1 MTEILFNASGVP
13 LLGMGSSF
21 MLQTTG
27 VPGLPSVSGS
37 ASGSVPGSAAGS
49 ASSGARLPVLL
60 PSPDSPDQTSL
71 TSYAVADWGAGNRF
85 PDASDALIS
94 KVGVLSTGLKF
105 IRNFTLGQGIYPVR
119 VTGYDDRGTE
129 QLEMVPD
136 QGIRR
141 FVNSRMV
148 RRYLEKALRDYL
160 KFGPAFV
167 QLIPTADGSAM
178 AGINTVNARYC
189 RLSVANGSGVV
200 EKCFVSGK
208 WPDTPGEGEFHAL
221 DVLDEYDP
229 FASLERFRIGGKVR
243 GRSFMYVV
251 RDSWSN
257 NEYYSAPLWW
267 SAYLAGWLDIAAMV
281 PSFLRKAYENQI
293 SWKWHVQ
300 IPYAFWDKRFPRE
313 EFRDQQLRQQA
324 IEQYLDAVEEN
335 LCAPENANKAIFTFF
350 EINPSN
356 GKTEE
361 QWIIKPLENKLG
373 NEQNLVTSAA
383 ANSEIL
389 FALMINPN
397 VLGAGMPG
405 GTYAGNQGGSNIREA
420 FLVNIANAWVDRQ
433 NILDPLEAYLRF
445 NGVPEDI
452 ELRFRNTILTTLD
465 SGAGTSKTMS

>member
-1 MTEILFNASGVP
+1 L
-13 LLGMGSSF
+13 
-21 MLQTTG
+21 
-27 VPGLPSVSGS
+27 
-37 ASGSVPGSAAGS
+37 
-49 ASSGARLPVLL
+49 LL
-60 PSPDSPDQTSL
+60 PADPDQDKTLVS
-71 TSYAVADWGAGNRF
+71 SYEIADWGSGNKF
-85 PDASDALIS
+85 PDTSDSLIS
-94 KVGVLSTGLKF
+94 RIGVLNTGLKF

-119 VTGYDDRGTE
+119 VVGYDASGNE
-129 QLEMVPD
+129 ELSMVDD
-136 QGIRR
+136 QQIRR

-167 QLIPTADGSAM
+167 QLVPDAGGNQM

-189 RLSVANGSGVV
+189 RLSVANSLGVV

-208 WPDTPGEGEFHAL
+208 WPDTPSDGEYQVI

-229 FASLERFRIGGKVR
+229 ADALQRLRLAGKIK
-243 GRSFMYVV
+243 GRSFMFVV

-257 NEYYSAPLWW
+257 NEYYSAPLWL
-267 SAYLAGWLDIAAMV
+267 SAYLAGWTDIALQV

-313 EFRDQQLRQQA
+313 EFKDAALRQKA
-324 IEQYLDAVEEN
+324 IEDYLDSIETN

-356 GKTEE
+356 GKIEE
-361 QWIIKPLENKLG
+361 QWVIKPLENKLG

-445 NGVPEDI
+445 NGVPDDV
-452 ELRFRNTILTTLD
+452 ELRFRNTVLNTLD
-465 SGAGTSKTMS
+465 AGSGTSKTLS

>member
-1 MTEILFNASGVP
+1 MADVVFNRAGVP
-13 LLGMGSSF
+13 LVGYGSSHF
-21 MLQTTG
+21 FQTTG
-27 VPGLPSVSGS
+27 VPLGAASVA
-37 ASGSVPGSAAGS
+37 ASGSGSGVLSPSS
-49 ASSGARLPVLL
+49 ADLPKTFL
-60 PSPDSPDQTSL
+60 DSFE
-71 TSYAVADWGAGNRF
+71 VADWGSGNRF
-85 PDASDALIS
+85 PDMADALVS
-94 KVGVLSTGLKF
+94 RVGVLNTGLKF

-119 VTGYDDRGTE
+119 VTGYDDAGNET
-129 QLEMVPD
+129 LSMVAD
-136 QGIRR
+136 QSVRR

-160 KFGPAFV
+160 KFGPSFV
-167 QLIPTADGSAM
+167 QLVPDSLGSSM
-178 AGINTVNARYC
+178 VGINTVNARYC
-189 RLSVANGSGVV
+189 RLSVASASGVV

-208 WPDTPGEGEFHAL
+208 WPSTPSSGEYLSL
-221 DVLDEYDP
+221 DVLDEFDP
-229 FASLERFRIGGKVR
+229 AGCLDRFRLAGRVK

-313 EFRDQQLRQQA
+313 EFRDAALRQQA
-324 IEQYLDAVEEN
+324 IEGYLDSIESN

-350 EINPSN
+350 EINPTN

-361 QWIIKPLENKLG
+361 QWVIKPLENKLG

-389 FALMINPN
+389 VRFDDQPQRAGGRDARGDLCREPGGIQHPGG
-397 VLGAGMPG
+397 LPGEHRQRLGGPPEYPGSAGGLPSLQRGAGRHRAALPQYDPDHPG
-405 GTYAGNQGGSNIREA
+405 YRCRHQPHHLLI
-420 FLVNIANAWVDRQ
+420 
-433 NILDPLEAYLRF
+433 
-445 NGVPEDI
+445 
-452 ELRFRNTILTTLD
+452 
-465 SGAGTSKTMS
+465 

>member
-1 MTEILFNASGVP
+1 MSMADVVFNRAGVP
-13 LLGMGSSF
+13 LVGYGSSHF
-21 MLQTTG
+21 FQTTG
-27 VPGLPSVSGS
+27 APLGAASAAAFSAS
-37 ASGSVPGSAAGS
+37 ASGSGSVVLAPSS
-49 ASSGARLPVLL
+49 AELPKTFV
-60 PSPDSPDQTSL
+60 DSFE
-71 TSYAVADWGAGNRF
+71 VADWGSGNRF
-85 PDASDALIS
+85 PDMADQLVSR
-94 KVGVLSTGLKF
+94 VGVLNTGLKF

-119 VTGYDDRGTE
+119 VTGYDDAGNET
-129 QLEMVPD
+129 LSMVAD
-136 QGIRR
+136 QSVRR

-160 KFGPAFV
+160 KFGPSFV
-167 QLIPTADGSAM
+167 QLVPDSLGSSM
-178 AGINTVNARYC
+178 VGINTVNARYC
-189 RLSVANGSGVV
+189 RLSVASSSGVV

-208 WPDTPGEGEFHAL
+208 WPSTPSSGEYLSL
-221 DVLDEYDP
+221 DVLDEFDP
-229 FASLERFRIGGKVR
+229 AGCLDRFRLAGRVK

-313 EFRDQQLRQQA
+313 EFRDAALRQQA
-324 IEQYLDAVEEN
+324 IEGYLDSIESN

-350 EINPSN
+350 EINPTN

-361 QWIIKPLENKLG
+361 QWVIKPLENKLG

-445 NGVPEDI
+445 NGVPDDI

-465 SGAGTSKTMS
+465 TGAGTSRTIS